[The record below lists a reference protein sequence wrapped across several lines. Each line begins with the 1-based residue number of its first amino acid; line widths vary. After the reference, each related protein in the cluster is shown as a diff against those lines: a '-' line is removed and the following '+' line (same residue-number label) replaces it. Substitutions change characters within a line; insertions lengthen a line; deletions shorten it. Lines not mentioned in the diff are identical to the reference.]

1 MIKAIF
7 FDLYGTLAGFF
18 PSRFE
23 IQSQACMQFN
33 ITLTEEGVIKG
44 YKKADEHMTNQN
56 ALYPIRNRTPQEIND
71 FFSEYESLVLEGC
84 GINVDLDTATLIWKE
99 IKKIPY
105 EMKLF
110 DDVVESLKNL
120 RNKKLILGVI
130 SNIHK
135 PGVELL
141 KEFELT
147 EYIDFSVTSYE
158 AGSEKPHP
166 PIFEEALRRALVTSN
181 EVFHVGDQIGSDIE
195 GAENA
200 NIAPILMDR
209 DSNYDDWDLIR
220 CPRVSNMLELERTLN
235 DFGRKTQ

>member
-1 MIKAIF
+1 MKILFLGDIVGK
-7 FDLYGTLAGFF
+7 T
-18 PSRFE
+18 
-23 IQSQACMQFN
+23 
-33 ITLTEEGVIKG
+33 
-44 YKKADEHMTNQN
+44 
-56 ALYPIRNRTPQEIND
+56 
-71 FFSEYESLVLEGC
+71 GC
-84 GINVDLDTATLIWKE
+84 VAVVKNLPE
-99 IKKIPY
+99 QIKKRKID
-105 EMKLF
+105 F
-110 DDVVESLKNL
+110 
-120 RNKKLILGVI
+120 VI
-130 SNIHK
+130 ANGENAAK
-135 PGVELL
+135 EGVELL

-220 CPRVSNMLELERTLN
+220 CPRVSNMLELEMTLN
-235 DFGRKTQ
+235 DFGRKTL